1 MHDLS
6 RRDLIKA
13 TTATGAGAVVLPGIM
28 ARGTSGVAA
37 DGLGSSTSASTLSN
51 MSGSAYSPPAMLTG
65 RIVRPD
71 DPEYASASLGW
82 DELFVRYPL
91 VIVFAQETQDVV
103 NALTWARQHDVA
115 LRVRSGRH
123 SLEGWSNVDNGIVID
138 ISELKSVQIDTTSL
152 TATVGAGL
160 SQLEAVTT
168 LGKRDLAVT
177 TGTEGTVGLSGA
189 TLGGGFGFLTRYLGM
204 ACDSLMAAEIVV
216 ASGADG
222 AGVIN
227 VDLNN
232 YPDLLFALRGAGNGN
247 FGIVTSLT
255 YKVAP
260 LTSVAYVQA
269 TWEGLGDLHPI
280 FDAYQRTAPFADN
293 RLGTQLEIHKP
304 QILLFGVLANGSA
317 AQARKLLAPILSI
330 GNPDVSVQL
339 GGWGDIYAGFQI
351 PTQDEPANW
360 KFFSQFAAKP
370 FPKRAINLV
379 GSFMQDAPTDDSN
392 YFVQAF
398 GGAVRTSEPPCGTA
412 FPHRNALFYAEPGAG
427 WGTRGNEESGEAITP
442 IAQAWIAEFS
452 QALRPYVNGAYV
464 NVPNIG
470 MQDWETAYWGPNFR
484 RLRKIKA
491 KYDPHN
497 IFQYEQSIPPASC

>member
-1 MHDLS
+1 MPDLS

-13 TTATGAGAVVLPGIM
+13 TTAAGAGAVVLPATV
-28 ARGTSGVAA
+28 ARGASV
-37 DGLGSSTSASTLSN
+37 SMSA
-51 MSGSAYSPPAMLTG
+51 GGYSPPAMLTG
-65 RIVRPD
+65 CIVRPG
-71 DPEYASASLGW
+71 DPDYASASLGW

-103 NALTWARQHDVA
+103 NALTWARQNDVA

-138 ISELKSVQIDTTSL
+138 ISELKSVQIDAGSC

-160 SQLEAVTT
+160 SQLEAVTM
-168 LGKRDLAVT
+168 LGEHDLAVT
-177 TGTEGTVGLSGA
+177 TGSEGTVGLSGA
-189 TLGGGFGFLTRYLGM
+189 TLGGGFGFLTRYIGM
-204 ACDSLMAAEIVV
+204 ACDSLLAAEIVV

-222 AGVIN
+222 AEVIN
-227 VDLNN
+227 VDASNHA
-232 YPDLLFALRGAGNGN
+232 DLLYALRGAGNGN

-255 YKVAP
+255 YKVTP
-260 LTSVAYVQA
+260 LKSVAYVQA
-269 TWEGLGDLHPI
+269 TWAGLGDMHRI

-304 QILLFGVLANGSA
+304 QILLFGVLAHGSA
-317 AQARKLLAPILSI
+317 AEAKKLLAPILSI
-330 GNPDVSVQL
+330 GNPDVSVQV
-339 GGWGDIYAGFQI
+339 GGWGEIYTKFQI
-351 PTQDEPANW
+351 PTQDDPANW
-360 KFFSQFAAKP
+360 KFFSQFTTEP
-370 FPKRAINLV
+370 FPGRAIRLI

-412 FPHRNALFYAEPGAG
+412 FPHRDALFYAEPGAG
-427 WGTRGNEESGEAITP
+427 WGTRGADDCGDPLTP
-442 IAQAWIAEFS
+442 VAQAWIAEFS

-470 MQDWETAYWGPNFR
+470 MQEWATAYWGPNLG
-484 RLRKIKA
+484 RLRRIKA
-491 KYDPHN
+491 KYDPQN
-497 IFQYEQSIPPASC
+497 IFQYEQSIPPASR